1 MKKIVNGLY
10 ILIMAALFILAG
22 WSFLFGGLESSLIE
36 DMVLMI
42 FVAVLSI
49 VMICTVLM
57 DDDDENDDGG
67 EKGC

>member
-42 FVAVLSI
+42 FVAALSI

-57 DDDDENDDGG
+57 DNDDDENGG